1 MNFEALEEDEEV
13 RALKTELG
21 KARLAKEKF
30 KLVAIDVRKEVSGY
44 EKKMQLPQEPLNK
57 KPRGLAETNSVELC
71 GAAIVSSSFE
81 GKRETDHEH
90 IAWF

>member
-1 MNFEALEEDEEV
+1 V
-13 RALKTELG
+13 P
-21 KARLAKEKF
+21 
-30 KLVAIDVRKEVSGY
+30 GY
-44 EKKMQLPQEPLNK
+44 EKKMQLLQKPLKK
-57 KPRGLAETNSVELC
+57 KPRGLAGKSMAVTNFVRHY